1 MRLTFE
7 EGTLLLRDFAEGD
20 PVPPAFVW
28 DARVDMWRA
37 QAHFYRDSLDFLRR
51 EGGCDNKAPRYRR
64 FDLPQRQAPDPHP
77 HQREALQGWRQNRS
91 RGVVVLPTGSG
102 KSQVGLAAIA
112 ATGRSALVVA
122 PTIDLMNQ
130 WYDLL
135 THAFET
141 EIGLLGGGYH
151 ELQDITA
158 STYDSAYMHMER
170 YGDRFG
176 LIVFDEVHHLP
187 GEMYSHAAEMA
198 LAPYRLGL
206 TATPER
212 ADGRHVLLDSLVG
225 PVVYQK
231 GIRDLSGEYLAEYRV
246 ERRQVQMVAEER
258 ATYETAREEY
268 QAFLSDKNIKM
279 GSLKGW
285 QRFVQL
291 SASSNAGRRAMLAYR
306 QHRKIALGTQSKLRV
321 LEDILK
327 AHPRDRVL
335 VFTNDNETVY
345 RIARTFLIPAITHQ
359 TRTKERRQLLQD
371 FNAGDHLALVT
382 SKVLNE
388 GVNIPEANVAV
399 ILSGSAT
406 IREHVQRL
414 GRILRRRA
422 GKEAVLYEVISSDTV
437 EDRISQRRRRHEA
450 YADGGE

>member
-7 EGTLLLRDFAEGD
+7 EGTLLLRDYSGENA
-20 PVPPAFVW
+20 PPAFVW
-28 DARVDMWRA
+28 DSRVDLFRA
-37 QAHFYRDSLDFLRR
+37 LALYYRDGLEYLKRNDVDFT
-51 EGGCDNKAPRYRR
+51 NTAPRYKSIA
-64 FDLPQRQAPDPHP
+64 LEIQSAPDPHP
-77 HQREALQGWRQNRS
+77 HQTQSIEAWKTHRC

-102 KSQVGLAAIA
+102 KSQVALMAMTHIQ
-112 ATGRSALVVA
+112 RSTLVVA

-135 THAFET
+135 SRTFEV

-151 ELQDITA
+151 ELADLTVA
-158 STYDSAYMHMER
+158 TYDSAYMHMER
-170 YGDRFG
+170 YGNRFG

-187 GEMYSHAAEMA
+187 GQMYSHSAEMC

-212 ADGRHVLLDSLVG
+212 ADGRHVLLDTLVG
-225 PVVYQK
+225 PITYER
-231 GIRDLSGEYLAEYRV
+231 GIRELSGEYLAEYRI
-246 ERRQVQMVAEER
+246 ERRLVQMVAEER
-258 ATYETAREEY
+258 IQYETARDEY
-268 QAFLSDKNIKM
+268 RSFLRAKNIRL
-279 GSLKGW
+279 GSKDGW
-285 QRFVQL
+285 RNFVML
-291 SASSNAGRRAMLAYR
+291 SSKSSDGRRAMNAYR
-306 QHRKIALGTQSKLRV
+306 RHRQIALGTTAKIRI

-335 VFTNDNETVY
+335 IFTNDNETVHK
-345 RIARTFLIPAITHQ
+345 ISKIFLIPAITHR
-359 TRTKERRQLLQD
+359 TRTKERKEILEA
-371 FNAGDHLALVT
+371 FNKGDYLALVA

-414 GRILRRRA
+414 GRILRRRQ
-422 GKEAVLYEVISSDTV
+422 GKEATLYEVVSEDTV
-437 EDRISQRRRRHEA
+437 EDRISERRRRHEA
-450 YADGGE
+450 YEEP